1 MRCRGRKTRK
11 FACNGTCHT
20 PLQPATWCGNPLA
33 RGARG
38 CGNPPCNPPCHT
50 IRTSPLCCTVPIC
63 HAGFSSNS
71 RQEIRLLIGR
81 GRDSLPRT
89 LTDLPRG
96 VQFEFS
102 RSAPDRS
109 PGRQVVGLNWPQTTW
124 FLGATDPPVACLPR
138 GGQWLPTTFSAWK
151 PDRSADCTGEAFS
164 ARSSWEPLAPH
175 PPTTWCVARR
185 WVSAPRSQKRVACS
199 VFEAVGFRQVVRA

>member
-1 MRCRGRKTRK
+1 MNGELFLGEGGRTASRTR
-11 FACNGTCHT
+11 
-20 PLQPATWCGNPLA
+20 L
-33 RGARG
+33 
-38 CGNPPCNPPCHT
+38 
-50 IRTSPLCCTVPIC
+50 PIC

-124 FLGATDPPVACLPR
+124 FLGATGPPGAACSR
-138 GGQWLPTTFSAWK
+138 GASGSQQP
-151 PDRSADCTGEAFS
+151 
-164 ARSSWEPLAPH
+164 SSSQSSSKSRPN
-175 PPTTWCVARR
+175 
-185 WVSAPRSQKRVACS
+185 PRSTPIHPGGRVGNFLINFLTTEIYSGCKN
-199 VFEAVGFRQVVRA
+199 FH